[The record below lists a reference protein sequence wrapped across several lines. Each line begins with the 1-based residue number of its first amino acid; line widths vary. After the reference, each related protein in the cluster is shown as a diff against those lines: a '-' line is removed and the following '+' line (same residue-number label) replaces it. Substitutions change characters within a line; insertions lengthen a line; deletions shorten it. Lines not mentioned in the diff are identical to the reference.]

1 MTDAL
6 LETNIKIARAKKHL
20 HDLTVETAE
29 YLLGDP
35 HQVVTEKDNETG
47 EYVCKL
53 SIRREMP
60 PMWGA
65 IVGDCLHN
73 LRSAFDM
80 LAHALVRH
88 GGGTTSNYTKF
99 PISSDVRFVNGDIA
113 SALVGASAKA
123 IKLVRRLRPYQGG
136 VGAFWFLHM
145 LDIADKHRLL
155 IPVVINYGRFRVSTD
170 VGSPAFAITRLRMT
184 ERMIVSPGAELVRFR
199 LLQTDDGRMPDF
211 SFRFEMAF
219 GKAEV
224 VNGHPLISTLSELVS
239 FTERVVAIFDRYILR
254 SPENLIQDGAHR
266 TADDHAAP

>member
-1 MTDAL
+1 MGPL

-29 YLLGDP
+29 YMLGNP
-35 HQVVTEKDNETG
+35 HQIITEKDDETG
-47 EYVCKL
+47 EYVCRL
-53 SIRREMP
+53 SIQREIP

-99 PISSDVRFVNGDIA
+99 PISSDVRFVNADIA

-123 IKLVRRLRPYQGG
+123 IKLVKRLRPYQGG
-136 VGAFWFLHM
+136 VEAFWFLHM

-170 VGSPAFAITRLRMT
+170 VGSPAFTITRLRMT
-184 ERMIVSPGAELVRFR
+184 ERMILPPGAELVRFR
-199 LLQTDDGRMPDF
+199 LLPTDDGSVPDF
-211 SFRFEMAF
+211 SFQFEMAF

-224 VNGHPLISTLSELVS
+224 VDGHPLISTLKELVS
-239 FTERVVAIFDRYILR
+239 FAERVVAVFDRYILR
-254 SPENLIQDGAHR
+254 SPENLTQGDAHR
-266 TADDHAAP
+266 TADAHATS